1 MLERIPSHVYKVG
14 LPFATFLL
22 GGLYGLSY
30 IMEGRIEVK
39 EARDRMEGFPEE
51 LAQELKVD
59 TSKKRN
65 ISLEEEYEKAKQ
77 MAAADYENKPVPKR
91 N

>member
-14 LPFATFLL
+14 LPFVTFLL

>member
-1 MLERIPSHVYKVG
+1 
-14 LPFATFLL
+14 
-22 GGLYGLSY
+22 
-30 IMEGRIEVK
+30 MEGRIEVK